1 MTYRSEKWQCLG
13 FGGTSFSSCRHRH
26 RRRLLFLFKLQSR
39 NLKRES
45 YYSSQCEPEF
55 RLKNSSRLSSA
66 SAVIVVGVVFV
77 IVAGLCCA
85 KLFSPFSVIFM
96 ANFKFISLCKSEWE
110 CEWMCKRVCVCIAA
124 AHSDQVHSHLHS
136 ILIASLP
143 LLLFSTFCCCCC
155 WWFVVGFFN

>member
-1 MTYRSEKWQCLG
+1 MNFQKKLNFFLKCVGMCMTYRSEKWQCLG

-96 ANFKFISLCKSEWE
+96 TNFKFISLCKSEWE
-110 CEWMCKRVCVCIAA
+110 CEWMCKSVCV
-124 AHSDQVHSHLHS
+124 
-136 ILIASLP
+136 LP
-143 LLLFSTFCCCCC
+143 LPILTKFIHICTRF
-155 WWFVVGFFN
+155 

>member
-1 MTYRSEKWQCLG
+1 MNFQKKLNFFLKCVGMCMTYRSEKWQCLG
-13 FGGTSFSSCRHRH
+13 FGGTFFSSCRQRH

-96 ANFKFISLCKSEWE
+96 TNFKFISLCKSE
-110 CEWMCKRVCVCIAA
+110 
-124 AHSDQVHSHLHS
+124 
-136 ILIASLP
+136 
-143 LLLFSTFCCCCC
+143 
-155 WWFVVGFFN
+155 